1 MIRCVLSLLLLG
13 YLVFGLLK
21 ASEMEASARCAGFDV
36 RVEPTAAARNFVTA
50 SQVRSLMAD
59 WKLDNDKM
67 AASRVPLQRIEDRLN
82 AVDNI
87 EEATVWRLPDNRVRV
102 SVKPMVPVARV
113 FDGSHSYYIN
123 RAGKR
128 LTANSRYRLD
138 VPVVC
143 GHFDAAHPA
152 TSVIPVVDWLQA
164 DSGRVALV
172 QQILVDPRNRDII
185 LVPTIRGH
193 VINMGDADHLDSKME
208 RVLAMY
214 QKVLPL
220 KGWNYYDTISVK
232 WGGQV
237 VATRRVKAAPEP
249 LIAFDQEGDADTDI
263 NSMLTDTVTAREERI
278 EKRKK
283 KNNDTDNGQIYSSI

>member
-1 MIRCVLSLLLLG
+1 MEKRSVIRCLLSLLLAG
-13 YLVFGLLK
+13 YLVFALIEVSK
-21 ASEMEASARCAGFDV
+21 MDAAARCAGFDV

-59 WKLDNDKM
+59 WRLDNSNM
-67 AASRVPLQRIEDRLN
+67 AASRVPLQQIEDRLN
-82 AVDNI
+82 SVDNI
-87 EEATVWRLPDNRVRV
+87 EEATVWRLADNRVRV

-113 FDGSHSYYIN
+113 FDGPRSYYIN

-143 GHFDAAHPA
+143 GHFDSLHPA

-164 DSGRVALV
+164 DSSRIALV
-172 QQILVDPRNRDII
+172 EQILVEPRSRDII

-193 VINMGDADHLDSKME
+193 VINLGDADDLDSKMT
-208 RVLAMY
+208 RVLALY
-214 QKVLPL
+214 RQVLPL

-237 VATRRVKAAPEP
+237 VATRRSKSAPEP
-249 LIAFDQEGDADTDI
+249 LIAFDQEGDADADI
-263 NSMLTDTVTAREERI
+263 NSMLTDTVNKEERI
-278 EKRKK
+278 ENREEKK
-283 KNNDTDNGQIYSSI
+283 EQRR